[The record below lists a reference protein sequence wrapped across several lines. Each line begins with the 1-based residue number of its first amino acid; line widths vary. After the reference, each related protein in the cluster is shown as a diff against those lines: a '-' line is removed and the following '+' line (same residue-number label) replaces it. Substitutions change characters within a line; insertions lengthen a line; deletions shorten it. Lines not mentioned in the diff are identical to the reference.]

1 MAQGGNKGKKLAVSL
16 REKKDAAN
24 AALAALR
31 KEAGEYNSMMNRMET
46 MAGPELREYVSQNK
60 HTLGSKMKATIKK
73 LLRKGKPKK
82 KRTMLH
88 PIVGATLKFHKD
100 DDMPAAVGS
109 TGDA

>member
-1 MAQGGNKGKKLAVSL
+1 MAQGGNKGKKAVSL

-82 KRTMLH
+82 KKRTMLH

-100 DDMPAAVGS
+100 DDMPAAVGP